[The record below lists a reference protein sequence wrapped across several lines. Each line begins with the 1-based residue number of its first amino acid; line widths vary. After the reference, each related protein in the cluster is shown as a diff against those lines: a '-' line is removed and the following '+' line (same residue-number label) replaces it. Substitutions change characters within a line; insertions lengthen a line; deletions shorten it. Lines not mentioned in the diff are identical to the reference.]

1 MTVPTLCTARLI
13 LRPFSNDDAPAYAVI
28 RLDERVIDWLPRPPD
43 GETPMATAERTLRH
57 FQETWAEHGVG
68 PWAVCD
74 RETGALLGHCG
85 LRYLDDFKGVEALWT
100 LAPQCWGRGYA
111 SEAAAESLRYGFEQA
126 GLDTIFAITLPGNLA
141 SRGVMAKI
149 GMGYR
154 RDTEWK
160 GFDIVWYDIDRTT
173 WQSRR
178 Q

>member
-1 MTVPTLCTARLI
+1 MAPILCTARLI
-13 LRPFSNDDAPAYAVI
+13 LRPFSDDDVPAYAAI
-28 RLDERVIDWLPRPPD
+28 RQHEKVTDWLPRPPE

-57 FQETWAEHGVG
+57 FRETWAEHGVG

-74 RETGALLGHCG
+74 RETAALLGHCG
-85 LRYLDDFKGVEALWT
+85 LRYLEDFRGVEALWT

-111 SEAAAESLRYGFEQA
+111 SEAAAESLRYGFERA

-141 SRGVMAKI
+141 SRGVMRKI

-160 GFDIVWYDIDRTT
+160 GFPIVWYDIDRSA